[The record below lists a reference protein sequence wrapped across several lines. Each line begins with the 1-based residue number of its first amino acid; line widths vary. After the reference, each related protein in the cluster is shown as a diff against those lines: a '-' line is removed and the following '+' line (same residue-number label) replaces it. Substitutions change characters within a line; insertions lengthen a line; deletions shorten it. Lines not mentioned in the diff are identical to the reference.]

1 MALSSGDNSMD
12 CKTMFLCFILLA
24 VFINPCQATTKC
36 YKDICIGQEVRVIKG
51 LYIGNTARILDIL
64 KERTPDSD
72 EEAIRD
78 FYKYFVSFSDGTVTE
93 LYRDEIKDN

>member
-1 MALSSGDNSMD
+1 M
-12 CKTMFLCFILLA
+12 
-24 VFINPCQATTKC
+24 
-36 YKDICIGQEVRVIKG
+36 GQEVKVIKG
-51 LYIGNTARILDIL
+51 LYIGNVARVLDII